1 MAELLV
7 DRVYRACTL
16 DSHELVDLVLN
27 LLLGLYELGQVGR
40 EAGNLDLVAEVVL
53 DSVGKHEVTISK
65 TLHEGRSTETVSTVV
80 REVGLT
86 DSEETGDRGLQLVV
100 NPDTTHGVVDSREDH
115 HRSLVGVL
123 VGDLLVHVEE
133 VTITG
138 TYYILTEALDS
149 VLEVEEYSETSIV
162 NTEAGIATLLGST

>member
-1 MAELLV
+1 M

-16 DSHELVDLVLN
+16 DSHELVDLGLY
-27 LLLGLYELGQVGR
+27 LLLGLLELGQVGR

-53 DSVGKHEVTISK
+53 NSVGEHEVTVGQA
-65 TLHEGRSTETVSTVV
+65 LHEGRGTEAVGTVV

-86 DSEETGDRGLQLVV
+86 DGKQAGDRGLQLVV
-100 NPDTTHGVVDSREDH
+100 NPDTTHGVVDGGEDH

-133 VTITG
+133 VTVAG
-138 TYYILTEALDS
+138 TYYILAQTLDG
-149 VLEVEEYSETSIV
+149 VLEVEEYGQTRIV
-162 NTEAGIATLLGST
+162 HTEAGIATLLGST

>member
-1 MAELLV
+1 M

-53 DSVGKHEVTISK
+53 DSVGEHEVTIGK
-65 TLHEGRSTETVSTVV
+65 TLHERRSTETVSTVV
-80 REVGLT
+80 REVSLT

-100 NPDTTHGVVDSREDH
+100 NPDTTHGVVDSGEDH

-123 VGDLLVHVEE
+123 VGDLLIHIEE
-133 VTITG
+133 VTIAS

-149 VLEVEEYSETSIV
+149 VLEVEEYGQASVV
-162 NTEAGIATLLGST
+162 NTEACIATLLCST